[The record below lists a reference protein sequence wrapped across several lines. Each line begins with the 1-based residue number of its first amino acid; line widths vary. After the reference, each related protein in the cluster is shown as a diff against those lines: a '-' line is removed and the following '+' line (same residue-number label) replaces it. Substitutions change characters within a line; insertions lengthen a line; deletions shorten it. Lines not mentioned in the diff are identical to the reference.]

1 MVEASPV
8 KFYLAKYFFL
18 MVAIVLWV
26 SGCVLFII
34 YGLEFLNILAVSTLE
49 FAGVALVFVFLAF
62 SDRIKRVRIGDNKL
76 VVMEDDDMNIRFGW
90 EEVKSI
96 SQVPLLNLYK
106 VRFRGRH
113 TSFYFFSVG
122 DLRQRVGH
130 FIKQSTDVR
139 NKLI

>member
-18 MVAIVLWV
+18 LVAVLFWV
-26 SGCVLFII
+26 AGCVLFIY
-34 YGLEFLNILAVSTLE
+34 YGLEFFNLIAVSTLE
-49 FAGVALVFVFLAF
+49 FAGFALVFVFLAV
-62 SDRIKRVRIGDNKL
+62 SERIKRVRIGENKL
-76 VVMEDDDMNIRFGW
+76 VVIDDNTNIRFGW

-106 VRFRGRH
+106 VRFRGRR

-130 FIKQSTDVR
+130 FLRRSTDVR